1 MVQLDLFGFAEEEK
15 PVKKQEAPAV
25 AAKPA
30 MQKAPTPPSQEQLF
44 APIEEPVNPAKEPIA
59 EQPVPELFT
68 ETSTPVVETPEE
80 LVTEAGQEIPAT
92 AETAP
97 LFIETPQS
105 TAATEAE
112 EAPVEIEEAT
122 TAAADLMEDVVPE
135 LNDEINVM
143 EAPAPITIVQ
153 LAEEANEVQPTYP
166 LYEEASLPPQEEL
179 AEEAP
184 AEGPAP
190 IVEVTEEPQPTEEVV
205 EINYTLFGKADA
217 PQTAVKRAPTKGK
230 RGRKSFKDIDA
241 ELALVEVPADEELFT
256 KMYYPISVVAK
267 WFNVN
272 TSLLRFW
279 ENEFDILK
287 PRKNRKGDR
296 MFRPEDVKNLQ
307 VIYHLLRQRKF
318 SIEGAKKYLKQNKSQ
333 VDVNLQLIQSLTKFR
348 SFLLEIKA
356 NLGA

>member
-1 MVQLDLFGFAEEEK
+1 MTAEK
-15 PVKKQEAPAV
+15 PAAEKKLVPPQEHL
-25 AAKPA
+25 
-30 MQKAPTPPSQEQLF
+30 LF
-44 APIEEPVNPAKEPIA
+44 APVEEPVAATSAEVPVIIETGTEPAEDALPPAIA
-59 EQPVPELFT
+59 TQQDEAITAT
-68 ETSTPVVETPEE
+68 ETEP
-80 LVTEAGQEIPAT
+80 
-92 AETAP
+92 
-97 LFIETPQS
+97 
-105 TAATEAE
+105 AATDAQ
-112 EAPVEIEEAT
+112 PP
-122 TAAADLMEDVVPE
+122 L
-135 LNDEINVM
+135 
-143 EAPAPITIVQ
+143 TIVQ
-153 LAEEANEVQPTYP
+153 LAEEATGQPPAYP
-166 LYEEASLPPQEEL
+166 LYEEDSLPLQDEIMEEVLVEQSIAPADNTPDAPQP
-179 AEEAP
+179 AEE
-184 AEGPAP
+184 
-190 IVEVTEEPQPTEEVV
+190 IV
-205 EINYTLFGKADA
+205 EINYSLFGKAEA
-217 PQTAVKRAPTKGK
+217 LPTSMKKAPTKGK

-318 SIEGAKKYLKQNKSQ
+318 SIEGAKKYIKQNKSQ

>member
-30 MQKAPTPPSQEQLF
+30 MQKAPTPPTQEQLF
-44 APIEEPVNPAKEPIA
+44 APVEEPVTPVKEPVA
-59 EQPVPELFT
+59 EPPLPELFT
-68 ETSTPVVETPEE
+68 DIASKTIETPEE
-80 LVTEAGQEIPAT
+80 LVREPEQEVPA
-92 AETAP
+92 AEEIAP
-97 LFIETPQS
+97 LFIDTSRTPD
-105 TAATEAE
+105 TAQA
-112 EAPVEIEEAT
+112 EEAT
-122 TAAADLMEDVVPE
+122 TDAADLMEDVIPE
-135 LNDEINVM
+135 LDDEINVM